1 MSDNDAA
8 QNQETTEQPAHA
20 ATKVAPMTDPTDDL
34 NKQRT
39 RIDEIDSEMVRL
51 LSERARCAQ
60 RIGQA
65 KATSGSAVFVP
76 HRETEV
82 FNKVAALN
90 PGPMPDLA
98 LRSIW
103 REIMSASF
111 ALERPMTICHFGQPG
126 AFTHL
131 AAKLKFGES
140 VQYTAVES
148 ITTVFNEV
156 ERGHADYGV
165 VPIEN
170 STDGS
175 ITDTIDAF
183 LATHLRIINEL
194 HLRIRHHLM
203 AAGPRDHIKRIYSRH
218 TVFGQ
223 CRQWLATNMP
233 GVELVEL
240 VSTTKAAERA
250 VTEPGAAA
258 IGMADAAK
266 RFALPIIASD
276 IQDNPN
282 NLTRFVVI
290 GTPERAAKPT
300 GNDKTC
306 LMFGVQDRPGA
317 LYDCLL
323 PFHRDGV
330 NLCRIESRPSR
341 RRPWEYLFFIDL
353 IGHQQDPAIA
363 DALKELTK
371 HTSMIEVLG
380 SYPRVEKALNE

>member
-1 MSDNDAA
+1 MTNPANPANDLD
-8 QNQETTEQPAHA
+8 Q
-20 ATKVAPMTDPTDDL
+20 
-34 NKQRT
+34 QRK
-39 RIDEIDSEMVRL
+39 RIDEIDRELVGL

-65 KATSGSAVFVP
+65 KASSGSAIFVP
-76 HRETEV
+76 HREQEV
-82 FNKVAALN
+82 FNKIASFN
-90 PGPMPDLA
+90 QGPMSDLS
-98 LRSIW
+98 LRAVW

-111 ALERPMTICHFGQPG
+111 SLERPLTICHFGQPG

-140 VQYTAVES
+140 VEYTALES
-148 ITTVFNEV
+148 ISTVFSEV

-175 ITDTIDAF
+175 ITDTIDSF

-203 AAGPRDHIKRIYSRH
+203 AIGPRDKIKRIYSRH

-223 CRQWLATNMP
+223 CRTWLATNMP

-250 VTEPGAAA
+250 VNEPDSAA
-258 IGMADAAK
+258 IGMFDASK
-266 RFALPIIASD
+266 RFGLPIVASD

-282 NLTRFVVI
+282 NITRFVVI

-300 GNDKTC
+300 GNDKTS

-323 PFHRDGV
+323 PFHRDGI

-353 IGHQQDPAIA
+353 LGHQQDPMIA
-363 DALKELTK
+363 AAMKELAK
-371 HTSMIEVLG
+371 HSSTIEVLG

>member
-1 MSDNDAA
+1 MNTPAA
-8 QNQETTEQPAHA
+8 NELDQ
-20 ATKVAPMTDPTDDL
+20 
-34 NKQRT
+34 QRAK
-39 RIDEIDSEMVRL
+39 IDTIDKELVRL
-51 LSERARCAQ
+51 LSERAHCAQ

-65 KATSGSAVFVP
+65 KASEKSAIFVP
-76 HRETEV
+76 HREQEV
-82 FNKVAALN
+82 FNKISSLN
-90 PGPMPDLA
+90 PGPMPDQA
-98 LRSIW
+98 LRAIW

-131 AAKLKFGES
+131 ASKLKFGDS
-140 VQYTAVES
+140 VQYASVES
-148 ITTVFNEV
+148 IATVFNEV

-194 HLRIRHHLM
+194 HLRVRHHVM
-203 AAGPRDHIKRIYSRH
+203 SAYPRDQIKRIYSRH

-223 CRQWLATNMP
+223 CRSWLATNMP

-250 VTEPGAAA
+250 VSEPGAAA
-258 IGMADAAK
+258 IGMYDAAK
-266 RFALPIIASD
+266 LFGLPIIASD

-282 NLTRFVVI
+282 NITRFVVI

-300 GNDKTC
+300 GNDKTS

-323 PFHRDGV
+323 PFHRDSI

-353 IGHQQDPAIA
+353 LGHQHDDKIA
-363 DALKELTK
+363 AALKELAK
-371 HTSMIEVLG
+371 HSSTIEILG